1 MDNDGHLIREATPED
16 LGAVVASVS
25 GLFAEDGARH
35 DPHADPSWPEREGA
49 RYYARLLCDP
59 DGLVLLALAGQRPV
73 GHLVA
78 RLDASDPLRP
88 SVRGAELES
97 MRVAPQ
103 ARGGGAGSE
112 LMRRFLAWAAE
123 HDVNETRVRAFAANT
138 GAQRFYQRWGF
149 APRHVDLARPVR

>member
-1 MDNDGHLIREATPED
+1 MDTKEHLIREASPED
-16 LGAVVASVS
+16 ISAVVASVS

-49 RYYARLLCDP
+49 EYYARLLSSP
-59 DGLVLLALAGQRPV
+59 DGLVLLALTGQRPV
-73 GHLVA
+73 GHLVG
-78 RLDASDPLRP
+78 RLNGPDPLRP

-103 ARGGGAGSE
+103 VRGSGVGSE

-123 HDVNETRVRAFAANT
+123 HDVNETRVRAFATNT

-149 APRHVDLARPVR
+149 THTHVDLARPLY